1 MLSSRLLATTGCEGE
16 NRCMRARVCG
26 KFAPFTEVNGVK
38 IELLSALLLNVDDL
52 STLGSDKNV
61 DNELYVEVGVR
72 TSVLELVEIGRL
84 TFGLKLSFMWF

>member
-16 NRCMRARVCG
+16 NLCMRARVCG
-26 KFAPFTEVNGVK
+26 EFAPFTEVNGVK
-38 IELLSALLLNVDDL
+38 TELLSALLPNVDDL

-61 DNELYVEVGVR
+61 DNELYVEVGVKI
-72 TSVLELVEIGRL
+72 SVLELVEIGRL

>member
-1 MLSSRLLATTGCEGE
+1 
-16 NRCMRARVCG
+16 MRARVCG